1 MSRKECALYWHTVN
15 SICCLLLL
23 LWFIEV
29 KWNWI
34 CSTDGKLDFS
44 VIFVIQLYLCCILYI
59 LCNHFY
65 LILKTLYMEIFIS
78 CNFTCQ
84 LWSNVSNSWP
94 VIVYL
99 TKDCCVMEMKISYQK
114 KIWLCL
120 FVCGIQKCFM
130 FECLSF
136 TKMYHDENRWCLL
149 LTNIL
154 TKYNFIYRQQWH
166 ISAEDLELTERK

>member
-114 KIWLCL
+114 KSDCVFLSVE
-120 FVCGIQKCFM
+120 FKNVS
-130 FECLSF
+130 CLSV
-136 TKMYHDENRWCLL
+136 YLL
-149 LTNIL
+149 LKCTMMRTAGVYSL
-154 TKYNFIYRQQWH
+154 QIYWPSTMSYIGNSGIFLQRTWN
-166 ISAEDLELTERK
+166 